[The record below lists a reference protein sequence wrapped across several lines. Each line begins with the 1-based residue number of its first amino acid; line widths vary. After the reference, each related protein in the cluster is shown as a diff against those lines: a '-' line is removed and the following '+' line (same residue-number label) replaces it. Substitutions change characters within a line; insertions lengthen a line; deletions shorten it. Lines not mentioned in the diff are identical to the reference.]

1 MEVFV
6 HKLSLPGFGM
16 LMKMKQKEKAD
27 DVWGCIEWESSL
39 RVQYMRASTGGVEI

>member
-16 LMKMKQKEKAD
+16 LMKMKQKEKED

-39 RVQYMRASTGGVEI
+39 RVQYMRANTGGVER